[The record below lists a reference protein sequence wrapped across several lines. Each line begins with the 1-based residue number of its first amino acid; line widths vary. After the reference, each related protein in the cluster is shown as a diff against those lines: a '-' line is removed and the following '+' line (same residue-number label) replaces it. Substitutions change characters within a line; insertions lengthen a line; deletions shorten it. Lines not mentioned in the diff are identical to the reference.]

1 MKAQASVE
9 FLVLVGILSLIFVII
24 FSSSGGYY
32 FYSEK
37 MKVEEKY
44 NNICSTVKLE
54 IETALEIGPYYNRT
68 FYLDS
73 GDHTVSIQNYEVVV
87 KKDDLIKICHIPINI
102 SANLNNGENTIIYNE
117 TGISF
122 M

>member
-24 FSSSGGYY
+24 FGYSGGYY

-37 MKVEEKY
+37 LKVEETY
-44 NNICSTVKLE
+44 ENICDTVKLE
-54 IETALEIGPYYNRT
+54 IETALEVGPYYSRT
-68 FYLDS
+68 FYLEP
-73 GDHTVSIQNYEVVV
+73 GDHAVSIQNYEVIVS
-87 KKDDLIKICHIPINI
+87 KDNLIKICYIPINI

-117 TGISF
+117 TGVSF
-122 M
+122 V

>member
-9 FLVLVGILSLIFVII
+9 FLVLVGILSLIFVVI
-24 FSSSGGYY
+24 FSYSGGYY

-37 MKVEEKY
+37 LKVEEKY
-44 NNICSTVKLE
+44 ENICDTVKLE
-54 IETALEIGPYYNRT
+54 IETALEAGPYYNRT
-68 FYLDS
+68 FYLEP
-73 GDHTVSIQNYEVVV
+73 GDHAVSIQNYEVVV
-87 KKDDLIKICHIPINI
+87 GKDNLVKICYIPINI

-122 M
+122 V

>member
-9 FLVLVGILSLIFVII
+9 FLVLVGILGIIFVII

-37 MKVEEKY
+37 LKVEEKY
-44 NNICSTVKLE
+44 DNICTTVKLE

-73 GDHTVSIQNYEVVV
+73 GDHTVLIQNYEITVR
-87 KKDDLIKICHIPINI
+87 KDNLVKICYIPINI

-122 M
+122 V